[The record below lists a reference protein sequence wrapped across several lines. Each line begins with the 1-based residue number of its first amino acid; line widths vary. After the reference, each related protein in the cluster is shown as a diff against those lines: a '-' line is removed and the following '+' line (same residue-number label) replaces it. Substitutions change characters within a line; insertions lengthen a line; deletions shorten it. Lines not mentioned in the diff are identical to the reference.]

1 MNKKL
6 WFLTKMSLNKKIKT
20 KWFLIANLIFLIL
33 IVGLANIDT
42 IIKTFG
48 GDFNE
53 KGEILVI
60 DNANVFDAFK
70 NNYEKSNTFVSDY
83 EEVTITKYLNTYDEG
98 IKELEEDDN
107 KILLIIDYDNANYL
121 KAKVVSKEKLGTITT
136 TIINSSLTNV
146 RSEIVLH
153 EYNISQEEFNR
164 IEAPVEV
171 DTEVLSNNNLE
182 DNLIVTTVM
191 QFLTLP
197 IFMLI
202 MFLIQMI
209 GAEINEEKTTKSM
222 EIIISNVSPGTH
234 FLSKVIASNAF
245 VFIQGALLV
254 LFAFIAVI
262 IRFIV
267 TKGNVVGTLD
277 SDILIAANSL
287 PLDKI
292 ISTLSI
298 MIPVLLIMMIL
309 TFIAYSLLAGVLASM
324 TTNLEDFEQL
334 QTPIVIISLVGYY
347 LSVAAGVF
355 KGSLF
360 IRIMSYIPLVSS
372 MLAPTLYVMGEITIF
387 DLLGSII
394 LLLGLIY
401 LLIKYGM
408 RIYKV
413 GILNY
418 SGVGLW
424 KKMAKALRNGE

>member
-107 KILLIIDYDNANYL
+107 KILLIIDSDNANYL

-136 TIINSSLTNV
+136 TLINSSLTNV
-146 RSEIVLH
+146 RSEIVLR

>member
-33 IVGLANIDT
+33 IIGIANIDT
-42 IIKTFG
+42 IIKFFG

-60 DNANVFDAFK
+60 DNANVFDSFK
-70 NNYEKSNTFVSDY
+70 DNYEKSITFVSDY
-83 EEVTITKYLNTYDEG
+83 DETIITKYDKSYDEG
-98 IKELEEDDN
+98 IDELNEDDN
-107 KILLIIDYDNANYL
+107 KILLFIDKDVDNYI

-136 TIINSSLTNV
+136 TLINNSLTST
-146 RSEIVLH
+146 RSEIVLS
-153 EYNISQEEFNR
+153 EYNITRDEFNK
-164 IEAPVEV
+164 IEAPVMV
-171 DTEVLSNNNLE
+171 DIEVLSDNNLE
-182 DNLIVTTVM
+182 DNLIVTSVM

-234 FLSKVIASNAF
+234 FLSKVIASNVF
-245 VFIQGALLV
+245 VFIQGLLLIV
-254 LFAFIAVI
+254 FAFIAVI
-262 IRFIV
+262 VRFII
-267 TKGNVVGTLD
+267 TKGDVVGTLD
-277 SDILIAANSL
+277 SDILMAANSL
-287 PLDKI
+287 PIDKI
-292 ISTLSI
+292 LSTLSV
-298 MIPVLLIMMIL
+298 MIPVLVIMMIL

-334 QTPIVIISLVGYY
+334 QTPIVIVSLVGYY

-387 DLLGSII
+387 DLIGSIA
-394 LLLGLIY
+394 LLIGLIY

-418 SGVGLW
+418 SGIGLW
-424 KKMAKALRNGE
+424 KKMIKAIKEG

>member
-20 KWFLIANLIFLIL
+20 KWFLIANLIFLVL
-33 IVGLANIDT
+33 IVGLANIDS
-42 IIKTFG
+42 IIKFFG

-60 DNANVFDAFK
+60 DKANVFDMFK
-70 NNYEKSNTFVSDY
+70 ENYEKANTFVSDY
-83 EEVTITKYLNTYDEG
+83 EETEIINYDKSYDDAVEE
-98 IKELEEDDN
+98 IKNDDY
-107 KILLIIDYDNANYL
+107 KILLVIEEDNDNYL
-121 KAKVVSKEKLGTITT
+121 RAKVVSKEKLGTITNS
-136 TIINSSLTNV
+136 IINTTLSTV
-146 RSEIVLH
+146 RSEIVLT
-153 EYNISQEEFNR
+153 EYDITRDEFNNIQKNVN
-164 IEAPVEV
+164 IESVVIE
-171 DTEVLSNNNLE
+171 DSNLE

-191 QFLTLP
+191 QVLTLP

-209 GAEINEEKTTKSM
+209 GAEINEEKSTKSM
-222 EIIISNVSPGTH
+222 EIIISNVSPKTH
-234 FLSKVIASNAF
+234 FLSKVIAANAF
-245 VFIQGALLV
+245 VLIQGALLIG
-254 LFAFIAVI
+254 FALIAVI
-262 IRFIV
+262 IRF
-267 TKGNVVGTLD
+267 VVSGGDMLSGID
-277 SDILIAANSL
+277 SDIMAAANEL
-287 PLDKI
+287 PI
-292 ISTLSI
+292 QEIMSTLGV

-334 QTPIVIISLVGYY
+334 QTPIVVVSLVGYY

-360 IRIMSYIPLVSS
+360 IKIMSYIPLVSS
-372 MLAPTLYVMGEITIF
+372 LLAPTLYVMGEITLV
-387 DLLGSII
+387 DLIISIT
-394 LLLGLIY
+394 LLIGLIY
-401 LLIKYGM
+401 VLIKYGL

-424 KKMAKALRNGE
+424 KKMAKAIRER

>member
-83 EEVTITKYLNTYDEG
+83 EEITISKYLNTYDEG

-136 TIINSSLTNV
+136 TLINSSLTNV
-146 RSEIVLH
+146 RSEIVLR

-209 GAEINEEKTTKSM
+209 GAEINEEKATKSM

>member
-146 RSEIVLH
+146 RSEIVLR

>member
-83 EEVTITKYLNTYDEG
+83 EEITISKYLNTYDEG
-98 IKELEEDDN
+98 VKELEEDDN

>member
-20 KWFLIANLIFLIL
+20 KWFLIANIIFLIL
-33 IVGLANIDT
+33 VIGIANIDSV
-42 IIKTFG
+42 IKFFG

-60 DNANVFDAFK
+60 DNADVFDTFK
-70 NNYEKSNTFVSDY
+70 DNYEKSNTFISDY
-83 EEVTITKYLNTYDEG
+83 EETIITKYDKSYEEC
-98 IKELEEDDN
+98 ISEIEEDDN
-107 KILLIIDYDNANYL
+107 KILLLIDRDDDNYL

-136 TIINSSLTNV
+136 TLINNSLNSI
-146 RSEIVLH
+146 RSEIVLG
-153 EYNISQEEFNR
+153 EYNITRDEFNK
-164 IEAPVEV
+164 IEAPVMV
-171 DTEVLSNNNLE
+171 DTEALSDSNLE

-209 GAEINEEKTTKSM
+209 GSEINEEKTTKSM

-234 FLSKVIASNAF
+234 FLSKVIAANAF
-245 VFIQGALLV
+245 VFIQAILLII
-254 LFAFIAVI
+254 FAFIGVI
-262 IRFIV
+262 IRFII
-267 TKGNVVGTLD
+267 TKGDVIGSIDNDIISAASTLP
-277 SDILIAANSL
+277 I
-287 PLDKI
+287 DKI
-292 ISTLSI
+292 LSTLSI
-298 MIPVLLIMMIL
+298 MIPVLVIMMIL

-324 TTNLEDFEQL
+324 TTNIEDFEQL
-334 QTPIVIISLVGYY
+334 QTPIVIISLIGYY
-347 LSVAAGVF
+347 LSIAAGVF

-387 DLLGSII
+387 DLIGSIS

-418 SGVGLW
+418 SGTGLW
-424 KKMAKALRNGE
+424 KKMAKAMKEI